1 VADTKGL
8 RVLVIDDDPA
18 IRSLLADVLTV
29 VLDAEVVDTAQDGA
43 AGLALFVPGRYDL
56 VVTDFLM
63 PGLRGTEVAE
73 IVRQRDPDAR
83 VVMLTGSVADE
94 EFRRERAA
102 GVTVL
107 AKPIGIEE
115 FRVAVNEVLLGG
127 VGQQAR

>member
-94 EFRRERAA
+94 EFRRARAA

>member
-94 EFRRERAA
+94 ELRRERAA